1 LQNFKQKVEI
11 WEIVNKKWIEALFLH
26 KKQHE
31 VLDSQVK
38 ALTKEK
44 KEKVNVLTYLEL
56 INPKN
61 VSLLQFDKLRRKI
74 IEVEIEQFME
84 DKKE

>member
-1 LQNFKQKVEI
+1 M
-11 WEIVNKKWIEALFLH
+11 FLH

-61 VSLLQFDKLRRKI
+61 VSLLQFDELRRKT

>member
-1 LQNFKQKVEI
+1 MQNFKQKVEI

>member
-1 LQNFKQKVEI
+1 
-11 WEIVNKKWIEALFLH
+11 
-26 KKQHE
+26 
-31 VLDSQVK
+31 VK

-61 VSLLQFDKLRRKI
+61 VSLLQFDELRRKT